1 MGVGTLDSS
10 TTDDVAGRADTREQA
25 VSVVDDRR
33 FGDLVG
39 GVADALR
46 VPGLFWIP
54 SVAGWP
60 HSWLPVGHSEYK
72 LAYGL
77 DIARTARYAA
87 DVLIPSMPVYAPD
100 WFPEPVA
107 PLFFHPSRVDQHGDQ
122 YGDQT
127 SHPREAWL
135 FVNGILTDTDVAEI
149 NADYLADLFHR
160 PVKML
165 QNSTDGF
172 VEDLV
177 KCADQKTFRRIGE
190 ASTVSFPALYAALK
204 DADKQRVV
212 LIAHS
217 QGTLIAA
224 VMLRLIELIYLPV
237 GRARR
242 RRSIG
247 AAAHKAVRDA
257 GVGLNMEDFEPLMP
271 DELAR
276 LEVYCFANCATQMR
290 YVDARKRLPW
300 IESFGNQYDIVAR
313 LGVLA
318 PAPRKRGIRI
328 DGPRYERKRAW
339 GHLLN
344 RHYLSAID
352 RRQRTGNMQG
362 PVDDSAAPFVL
373 LDPAAW
379 PDETQPRLYRYLN
392 GGEPIPS

>member
-10 TTDDVAGRADTREQA
+10 TTDEATGRATTRREA
-25 VSVVDDRR
+25 VSVVHDRR
-33 FGDLVG
+33 FADLVG
-39 GVADALR
+39 GVVDALR
-46 VPGLFWIP
+46 IPGLFWIP

-60 HSWLPVGHSEYK
+60 HSWLPVRHSEYE

-77 DIARTARYAA
+77 DVARTARYLA

-122 YGDQT
+122 YGDLT
-127 SHPREAWL
+127 SNPREAWL
-135 FVNGILTDTDVAEI
+135 FVNGILTDKDVAQV

-172 VEDLV
+172 VEDLA
-177 KCADQKTFRRIGE
+177 KCADEKTFRRIGE
-190 ASTVSFPALYAALK
+190 ASTVSFPALYDALK
-204 DADKQRVV
+204 DASKQRVV

-217 QGTLIAA
+217 QGTLISA
-224 VMLRLIELIYLPV
+224 VMLRLIELIYVPD

-242 RRSIG
+242 RRPIG
-247 AAAHKAVRDA
+247 AAARKAVRDA
-257 GVGLNMEDFEPLMP
+257 GVGLDMEDFEPLTT

-276 LEVYCFANCATQMR
+276 LELYCFANCATQMR
-290 YVDARKRLPW
+290 YVDAKRRIPW

-318 PAPRKRGIRI
+318 PAPRKRGIVI

-344 RHYLSAID
+344 RHYLRAID
-352 RRQRTGNMQG
+352 HRQRTGNKLG
-362 PVDDSAAPFVL
+362 PVDDTAEPFVL

-379 PDETQPRLYRYLN
+379 PDELQPRLFRYIN
-392 GGEPIPS
+392 GGEPIPA